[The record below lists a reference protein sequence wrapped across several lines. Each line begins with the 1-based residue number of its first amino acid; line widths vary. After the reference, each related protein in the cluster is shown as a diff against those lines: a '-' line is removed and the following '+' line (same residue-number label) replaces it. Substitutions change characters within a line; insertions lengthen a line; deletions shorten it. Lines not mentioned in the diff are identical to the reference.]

1 MRNRKILMIPGP
13 SEAHPDVLNVL
24 SQPVMPHYGNEWG
37 DIYEDTCQQL
47 KKIFNT
53 KQSVII
59 LAGPG
64 GLGLELSVANL
75 IEPGD
80 KAIVVHNGFFGELY
94 GRVVELYESMPVVTT
109 RNYGEAADVNSIKE
123 KCEQEDI
130 KAIFLVHNETSTAVA
145 NPVKEIGEIAK
156 KNGILYAVDAISS
169 FGGMELRCDDWNIDV
184 CVGYASKALGSIMG
198 VTPVMLSE
206 KTWEVAKN
214 RKQPIRGRYLNLN
227 VWEEYIEELTEI
239 GHPFPA
245 SVPTSVVLAL
255 RKAIELALEEGLENR
270 YKRHAISAKAVR
282 AGIRALGLQCLP
294 KEEIASDTVTA
305 FRLPDELNEDEV
317 RRIINGKYN
326 IMVSLMKNLIG
337 LNGIRIGHM
346 GVTAS
351 QFYVIPTLAALEQ
364 TLSSLGFKTKPGSA
378 VIAAM
383 EVYGQHNA
391 IQQAK

>member
-1 MRNRKILMIPGP
+1 MQDKKILMIPGP
-13 SEAHPDVLNVL
+13 SEAHPEVLNVL
-24 SQPVMPHYGNEWG
+24 SQPVMPHYGKEWG
-37 DIYEDTCQQL
+37 EIYEDTCQQL
-47 KKIFNT
+47 KKLFNT

-94 GRVVELYESMPVVTT
+94 GKVVELYERMPVVITK
-109 RNYGEAADVNSIKE
+109 NFGEAADVNSIKE
-123 KCEQEDI
+123 KCKEEDI
-130 KAIFLVHNETSTAVA
+130 KAIFLVHNETSTAVV

-156 KNGILYAVDAISS
+156 NNGILYAVDAISS

-198 VTPVMLSE
+198 VTPVMISE

-214 RKQPIRGRYLNLN
+214 RKHPIRGRYMNLN

-270 YKRHAISAKAVR
+270 YKRHAISGKAVR
-282 AGIRALGLQCLP
+282 EGIRALGLKCLP

-305 FRLPDELNEDEV
+305 LLLPEGISEIDL
-317 RRIINGKYN
+317 RRFIEEKFN

-337 LNGIRIGHM
+337 LEGIRIGHM

-351 QFYVIPTLAALEQ
+351 QFYVIPTLAALEK
-364 TLSSLGFKTKPGSA
+364 TLSIFGFKTKPGSA
-378 VIAAM
+378 VAAAM
-383 EVYGQHNA
+383 DVYGRYL
-391 IQQAK
+391 

>member
-1 MRNRKILMIPGP
+1 MQDKKILMIPGP
-13 SEAHPDVLNVL
+13 SEAHPEVLNVL
-24 SQPVMPHYGNEWG
+24 SQPVMPHYGKEWG
-37 DIYEDTCQQL
+37 EIYEDTCQQL
-47 KKIFNT
+47 KKLFNT

-94 GRVVELYESMPVVTT
+94 GKVVELYERMPVVITK
-109 RNYGEAADVNSIKE
+109 NFGEAADVNSIKE
-123 KCEQEDI
+123 KCKEEDI
-130 KAIFLVHNETSTAVA
+130 KAIFLVHNETSTAVV

-156 KNGILYAVDAISS
+156 KKMILYAVDAISS

-198 VTPVMLSE
+198 VTPVMISE

-214 RKQPIRGRYLNLN
+214 RKHPIRGRYMNLN

-270 YKRHAISAKAVR
+270 YKRHAISGKAVR
-282 AGIRALGLQCLP
+282 EGIRALGLKCLP

-305 FRLPDELNEDEV
+305 LLLPEGISEIDL
-317 RRIINGKYN
+317 RRFIEEKFN

-337 LNGIRIGHM
+337 LEGIRIGHM

-351 QFYVIPTLAALEQ
+351 QFYVIPTLAALEK
-364 TLSSLGFKTKPGSA
+364 TLSIFGFKTKPGSA
-378 VIAAM
+378 VAAAM
-383 EVYGQHNA
+383 DVYGRYL
-391 IQQAK
+391 

>member
-1 MRNRKILMIPGP
+1 MRDKKILMIPGP
-13 SEAHPDVLNVL
+13 SEAHPEVLNVL
-24 SQPVMPHYGNEWG
+24 SQPVMPHYGKEWG
-37 DIYEDTCQQL
+37 EIYEDTCQQL

-64 GLGLELSVANL
+64 SLGLELSVANL

-94 GRVVELYESMPVVTT
+94 GKVVELYERMPVVITK
-109 RNYGEAADVNSIKE
+109 NFGEAADVNSIKE
-123 KCEQEDI
+123 KCEEEDV
-130 KAIFLVHNETSTAVA
+130 KAIFLVHNETSTAVV

-156 KNGILYAVDAISS
+156 NNGILYAVDAISS
-169 FGGMELRCDDWNIDV
+169 FGGMEIRCDDWNIDV

-198 VTPVMLSE
+198 VTPVMISE
-206 KTWEVAKN
+206 KAWDVARN
-214 RKQPIRGRYLNLN
+214 RNQPIRGRYVNLN
-227 VWEEYIEELTEI
+227 VWDEYIEELTEI

-245 SVPTSVVLAL
+245 SVPTSVVIAL
-255 RKAIELALEEGLENR
+255 RKAIELALEEGLEKR
-270 YKRHAISAKAVR
+270 YKRHAISGKAVR
-282 AGIRALGLQCLP
+282 EGIRALGLKCLP
-294 KEEIASDTVTA
+294 KDEIASDTVTA
-305 FRLPDELNEDEV
+305 VLLPSEISEDIV
-317 RRIINGKYN
+317 RHIIKEKYN

-378 VIAAM
+378 VAAAM
-383 EVYGQHNA
+383 DVYGSMS
-391 IQQAK
+391 

>member
-1 MRNRKILMIPGP
+1 MIDKKILMIPGP
-13 SEAHPDVLNVL
+13 SEAHPEVLNVL
-24 SQPVMPHYGNEWG
+24 SQPVMPHYGKKWG
-37 DIYEDTCQQL
+37 EIYEDTCQQL

-59 LAGPG
+59 LSGPG

-94 GRVVELYESMPVVTT
+94 GRVVELYERIPVILTK
-109 RNYGEAADVNSIKE
+109 NYGEAADVTSINE
-123 KCEQEDI
+123 KCEEEDI
-130 KAIFLVHNETSTAVA
+130 KAIFLVHNETSTAVV
-145 NPVKEIGEIAK
+145 NPVKEVGEIAK
-156 KNGILYAVDAISS
+156 NNGVLYGVDAISS

-184 CVGYASKALGSIMG
+184 AVGYASKALGSIMG

-206 KTWEVAKN
+206 KAWEVAKN
-214 RKQPIRGRYLNLN
+214 RTHPIRGRYLNLN
-227 VWEEYIEELTEI
+227 VWQEYIDELTEI

-245 SVPTSVVLAL
+245 SVPTSVVMAL
-255 RKAIELALEEGLENR
+255 RKAIELVFSEGLENR
-270 YKRHAISAKAVR
+270 YKRHQISAKAVHEG
-282 AGIRALGLQCLP
+282 ARALGLQILP

-305 FRLPDELNEDEV
+305 LRLPDDISEDEV
-317 RRIINGKYN
+317 RRRINEKYN

-351 QFYVIPTLAALEQ
+351 HFYIIPTLAALEQ
-364 TLSSLGFKTKPGSA
+364 TLNSLGYKTKPGAA
-378 VIAAM
+378 VSAAM
-383 EVYGQHNA
+383 DVYGSVSNEFS
-391 IQQAK
+391 

>member
-1 MRNRKILMIPGP
+1 MRDRKILMIPGP
-13 SEAHPDVLNVL
+13 SEAHPEVLNVL
-24 SQPVMPHYGNEWG
+24 SQPVIPHYGKEWG
-37 DIYEDTCQQL
+37 EIYEDTCQQL

-94 GRVVELYESMPVVTT
+94 GRVVELYERIPIVQTK
-109 RNYGEAADVNSIKE
+109 NYGEAADVNSIKR
-123 KCEQEDI
+123 KCEEEDI
-130 KAIFLVHNETSTAVA
+130 KAIFLVHNETSTAVV

-156 KNGILYAVDAISS
+156 NNGILYAVDAISS

-206 KTWEVAKN
+206 KAWEVAKN
-214 RKQPIRGRYLNLN
+214 RKHPIRSRYLNLN

-239 GHPFPA
+239 GHPFPD

-255 RKAIELALEEGLENR
+255 RKAIEIALEEGLENR
-270 YKRHAISAKAVR
+270 YKRHAISGKAVR
-282 AGIRALGLQCLP
+282 EGIRALGLKCLP

-305 FRLPDELNEDEV
+305 LLLPEGISEIDLRQFIED
-317 RRIINGKYN
+317 KFN
-326 IMVSLMKNLIG
+326 IMVSLMKSLIG
-337 LNGIRIGHM
+337 LEGIRIGHM

-351 QFYVIPTLAALEQ
+351 QFYVIPTLAALEK
-364 TLSSLGFKTKPGSA
+364 TLSIFGFKTKPGSA
-378 VIAAM
+378 VAAAM
-383 EVYGQHNA
+383 DVYGRYS
-391 IQQAK
+391 